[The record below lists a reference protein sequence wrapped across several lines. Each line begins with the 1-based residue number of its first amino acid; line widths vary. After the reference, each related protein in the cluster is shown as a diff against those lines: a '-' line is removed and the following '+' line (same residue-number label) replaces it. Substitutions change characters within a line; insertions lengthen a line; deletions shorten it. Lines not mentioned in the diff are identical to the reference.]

1 MEQIKSVFENLINT
15 YENPQLFTSVI
26 LSVLLAVL
34 ILSAYEFIVY
44 RFVSHRAFYNKAF
57 NICIAIIPFFIAMII
72 MTLQSNLV
80 ITLGTIGALAII
92 RFRTAVK
99 DPIDMLYILW
109 AVFIG
114 ITCGCQLYEVAV
126 LTSIVVTIILIVFEN
141 VHLGGSRPI
150 VLVFHCNEQ
159 AENQILEII
168 KSTTKRYKIKSRNYT
183 SKGMD
188 YVVELS
194 TKKPE
199 ALTEKLRNTSI
210 EKFSIIEY
218 DCDDIV

>member
-1 MEQIKSVFENLINT
+1 MEQIISVFQN
-15 YENPQLFTSVI
+15 LFTSVEDSQLYTTVI
-26 LSVLLAVL
+26 VTVLLAVL
-34 ILSAYEFIVY
+34 ILSAYEFVVY
-44 RFVSHRAFYNKAF
+44 RFVSHRAFYNKSF
-57 NICIAIIPFFIAMII
+57 NICIAVIPFFISMII
-72 MTLQSNLV
+72 LTLQSNLV

-126 LTSIVVTIILIVFEN
+126 ITSVLVTIILIVFEN
-141 VHLGGSRPI
+141 VNLGGSIPI
-150 VLVFHCNEQ
+150 VLVFHCYEQ
-159 AENQILEII
+159 DENQILDTI
-168 KSTTKRYKIKSRNYT
+168 KSSTKKYKIKSRNYT

-188 YVVELS
+188 YVIELS
-194 TKKPE
+194 TKKPAE
-199 ALTEKLRNTSI
+199 LTEKLRNTPI